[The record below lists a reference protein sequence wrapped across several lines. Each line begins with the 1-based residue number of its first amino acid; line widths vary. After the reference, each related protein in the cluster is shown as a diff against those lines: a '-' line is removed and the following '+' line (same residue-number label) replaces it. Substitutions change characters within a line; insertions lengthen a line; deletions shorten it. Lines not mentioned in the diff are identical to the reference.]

1 MVESP
6 RPVPMDKLHWP
17 YLECVRSEDSGV
29 GTDIGVHVSCTPSPH
44 LRLHPNPHSHLETLC
59 FVPSSSATFLRRS
72 WVLAYIEETQTQIG
86 KKKKEQT
93 YHMLSDQQTCE
104 EGLINMVIRGL

>member
-1 MVESP
+1 M
-6 RPVPMDKLHWP
+6 
-17 YLECVRSEDSGV
+17 
-29 GTDIGVHVSCTPSPH
+29 
-44 LRLHPNPHSHLETLC
+44 
-59 FVPSSSATFLRRS
+59 
-72 WVLAYIEETQTQIG
+72 LACIEETQTQIG